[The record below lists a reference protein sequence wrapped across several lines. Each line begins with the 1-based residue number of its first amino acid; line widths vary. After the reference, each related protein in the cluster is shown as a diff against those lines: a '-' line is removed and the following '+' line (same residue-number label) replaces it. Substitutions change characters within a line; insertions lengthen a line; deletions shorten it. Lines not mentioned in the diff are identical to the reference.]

1 VNYTTQ
7 VAKTEGA
14 RTMDGLVH
22 DQIRDLDALVVG
34 AGFGGIYMLH
44 KLRNELGLDAVAI
57 DKAGGVGGTWYWN
70 KYPGALSDS
79 EAFVYQYSFD
89 RDLYE
94 PWKTKFVQGP
104 DVLAYLNK
112 VVDRYDL
119 REHIHLETGMTSAD
133 FDEVFGIWTV
143 RTDRGVTYRARFLV
157 TALGLLSATNT
168 PDLHGIEHFE
178 GRIVHTGAWPEE
190 LDLNGKRVGVIGNG
204 STGNQVISAV
214 AAIAKHLTSFQR
226 TPQYSVPAGNRK
238 LSPEQIQAYRDN
250 FDATWE
256 QVRNSSVAMGF
267 KESTIG
273 TFEVSPEERERIYQ
287 RAWDEG
293 GGFRFMFETFNDIAT
308 DEAANEEAAKF
319 IRRKIADIVK
329 DPETARKLTPHDL
342 YARRPLCDTGYFEAF
357 NRANVTLVSVKENP
371 IVRVTQEGIVTED
384 GTLHKL
390 DILVFATGFDAVD
403 GNYVRTDIRG
413 RHGRSIKEHWVEG
426 PTSYAGI
433 TTSGFPN
440 MFMIL
445 GPNGAFTN
453 LPPTIEAQVEWIT
466 DAIRHVAETETGR
479 IELKPDAESDWTDTC
494 VEVAAAT
501 VFGSVDS
508 WIFGANIP
516 GKKRSV
522 LFYLGGLSEYRKILD
537 AEAAA
542 GYSSFITRVPP
553 LPVGA
558 AHAKRPSQLA
568 QTDAKH

>member
-1 VNYTTQ
+1 
-7 VAKTEGA
+7 
-14 RTMDGLVH
+14 MDGLVH

-119 REHIHLETGMTSAD
+119 RAHIHLETGMTSGD

-214 AAIAKHLTSFQR
+214 APIAKHLTSFQR

-250 FDATWE
+250 FDATWD

-319 IRRKIADIVK
+319 IRRKIAEIVK

-542 GYSSFITRVPP
+542 GYPSFITRVPP

>member
-1 VNYTTQ
+1 
-7 VAKTEGA
+7 
-14 RTMDGLVH
+14 MDGLVH

-214 AAIAKHLTSFQR
+214 APIAKHLTSFQR

-250 FDATWE
+250 FDATWD

-319 IRRKIADIVK
+319 IRRKIAEIVK

-384 GTLHKL
+384 GTLHML

-542 GYSSFITRVPP
+542 GYPSFITRVPP

>member
-1 VNYTTQ
+1 
-7 VAKTEGA
+7 
-14 RTMDGLVH
+14 MDGLVH

-44 KLRNELGLDAVAI
+44 KLRNEQGLDAVAI

-143 RTDRGVTYRARFLV
+143 HTDRGVTYRARFLV

-214 AAIAKHLTSFQR
+214 APIAKHLTSFQR

-250 FDATWE
+250 FDATWD

-273 TFEVSPEERERIYQ
+273 TFEVPPEERERIYQ
-287 RAWDEG
+287 KAWDEG

-319 IRRKIADIVK
+319 IRRKIAEIVK

-542 GYSSFITRVPP
+542 GYPSFITRVPP

>member
-104 DVLAYLNK
+104 DVLAYLNN

-143 RTDRGVTYRARFLV
+143 RTDRSVTYRARFLV

-214 AAIAKHLTSFQR
+214 APIAKHLTSFQR

-250 FDATWE
+250 FDATWD

-273 TFEVSPEERERIYQ
+273 TFEVSPEERECIYQ

-319 IRRKIADIVK
+319 IRRKIAEIVK
-329 DPETARKLTPHDL
+329 YPETARKLTPHDL

-426 PTSYAGI
+426 PASYAGI

-542 GYSSFITRVPP
+542 GYPSFITRVPP